1 MEYKDKIIKELKK
14 MINTLQEEY
23 EELAEKSEKSI
34 HFFDKLSNKTMQEV
48 EEENE
53 KLKDKNQFLKNEI
66 NQLNHV
72 RKMDLEFL
80 GILVWGYGIEKNK
93 YNSMDERIYAK
104 NTYKNHTYDWDK
116 LMNYLA
122 DDNTHE
128 VFDRIESIN
137 RENNEKKEKQKKEF
151 QLYKTQEKE
160 KVVKK
165 EEIVLFLT
173 SDIIKKAKKGE
184 LNADKLKR

>member
-23 EELAEKSEKSI
+23 EELAKKSEKSI

-66 NQLNHV
+66 DQLNHI
-72 RKMDLEFL
+72 RRMDLEFL
-80 GILVWGYGIEKNK
+80 GLLVWGYGIEKNK
-93 YNSMDERIYAK
+93 YNSMDKRIYAK
-104 NTYKNHTYDWDK
+104 NTYKNHTYDWDM

-137 RENNEKKEKQKKEF
+137 RENNEKKEEQKKEF

-165 EEIVLFLT
+165 EEVVLFLT

-184 LNADKLKR
+184 LNADKFKR

>member
-23 EELAEKSEKSI
+23 EELAKKSEKSI

-66 NQLNHV
+66 DQLNHI
-72 RKMDLEFL
+72 RRMDLEFL
-80 GILVWGYGIEKNK
+80 GLLVWGYGIEKNK
-93 YNSMDERIYAK
+93 YNSMDKRIYAK
-104 NTYKNHTYDWDK
+104 NTYKNHTYDWDM

-137 RENNEKKEKQKKEF
+137 RENNEKKEEQKKEF

-165 EEIVLFLT
+165 EEVVLFLT

>member
-1 MEYKDKIIKELKK
+1 MDYKDKIIKELKK
-14 MINTLQEEY
+14 MNSTLQEEY
-23 EELAEKSEKSI
+23 EELAKKSEKSI

-66 NQLNHV
+66 DQLNHI
-72 RKMDLEFL
+72 RRMDLEFL

-93 YNSMDERIYAK
+93 YNSMDKRIYAK
-104 NTYKNHTYDWDK
+104 NTYKNHTYDWDM

-122 DDNTHE
+122 DDDTHE

-137 RENNEKKEKQKKEF
+137 KENNEKKEEQKKEF

-165 EEIVLFLT
+165 EEVVLFLT

-184 LNADKLKR
+184 LNANKLKR

>member
-14 MINTLQEEY
+14 MNSTLQEEY
-23 EELAEKSEKSI
+23 EELAKKSEKSI

-66 NQLNHV
+66 DQLNHI
-72 RKMDLEFL
+72 RRMDLEFL

-93 YNSMDERIYAK
+93 YNSMDKRIYAK
-104 NTYKNHTYDWDK
+104 NTYKNHTYDWDM

-122 DDNTHE
+122 DDDTHE
-128 VFDRIESIN
+128 LFDRIESIN
-137 RENNEKKEKQKKEF
+137 RESNEKKEEQKKEF

-165 EEIVLFLT
+165 EEVVLFLT

>member
-14 MINTLQEEY
+14 MINTLQKEY
-23 EELAEKSEKSI
+23 EELANKSEKSI

-66 NQLNHV
+66 DQLNHT
-72 RKMDLEFL
+72 RRMDLEFL

-93 YNSMDERIYAK
+93 YNSMDKRIYAK
-104 NTYKNHTYDWDK
+104 NTYKNHTYDWDM

-122 DDNTHE
+122 DDDTHE
-128 VFDRIESIN
+128 VFDRVESIN
-137 RENNEKKEKQKKEF
+137 RENNEKKEEQKKEF
-151 QLYKTQEKE
+151 RLYKTQEKE

-165 EEIVLFLT
+165 EEVVLFLT
-173 SDIIKKAKKGE
+173 SDIIKKAKKGD
-184 LNADKLKR
+184 LNADKFKR